1 MYEEKSGF
9 NFGKQV
15 LLINSA
21 RGFETLVEL
30 LLTKNIITK
39 EELKAKLLETDGVE
53 IKKVP
58 TTKKYKMVEVNEET
72 GEAEGVEE

>member
-30 LLTKNIITK
+30 LLTKNI
-39 EELKAKLLETDGVE
+39 KAKLLETDGVE